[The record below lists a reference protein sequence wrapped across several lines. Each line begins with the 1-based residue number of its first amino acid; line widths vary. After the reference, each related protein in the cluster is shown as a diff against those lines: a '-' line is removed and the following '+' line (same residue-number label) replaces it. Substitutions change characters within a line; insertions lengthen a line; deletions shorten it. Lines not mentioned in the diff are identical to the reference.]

1 MSSLKHSSAQRAGL
15 PSTRLLLV
23 AAAFGATVT
32 LNAAG
37 AIIYSGVQ
45 NLSVPQSPEVFW
57 VDLHSASLVG
67 GGMSGHLAL
76 VNEVQEGVNQQYALT
91 PVPGSF
97 VSFSAN
103 QGVYLAA
110 LSAGFHIDASSVGP
124 LGHFYGT
131 MAAGPGDPNAQFNEV
146 TDRYIGLSFVRD
158 EALYYAWVRVSVN
171 NAAGSLIVHDWAY
184 ESSGAGIQAGAI
196 PTPSALALLAAAG
209 VAGLWVDRGR
219 RR

>member
-1 MSSLKHSSAQRAGL
+1 
-15 PSTRLLLV
+15 
-23 AAAFGATVT
+23 
-32 LNAAG
+32 
-37 AIIYSGVQ
+37 
-45 NLSVPQSPEVFW
+45 
-57 VDLHSASLVG
+57 
-67 GGMSGHLAL
+67 
-76 VNEVQEGVNQQYALT
+76 
-91 PVPGSF
+91 
-97 VSFSAN
+97 
-103 QGVYLAA
+103 
-110 LSAGFHIDASSVGP
+110 
-124 LGHFYGT
+124 
-131 MAAGPGDPNAQFNEV
+131 V